1 MARVQNVLIGRA
13 SGSVGNATFS
23 TWKGINVLKAKP
35 ESVAQP
41 NTPAQ
46 QGQKNRMTLIVSV
59 YRLIAAIILFGYKEQ
74 AIKKSEYNAFVSDN
88 IMDAI
93 SLDSSQVA
101 SLDFPLLKVSKGTIG
116 DTAITGNSTTVQQ
129 RIVTIDWDDTL
140 TPVGGAQTDIA
151 YLAVYDVTNGVWYLS
166 DGTDLRSDGTVS
178 TGVMGN
184 VALNQDYEAY
194 LFFYAAAGGSS
205 SDSVHIQ
212 STAL

>member
-23 TWKGINVLKAKP
+23 TWKGINVLKAKA

-59 YRLIAAIILFGYKEQ
+59 YRLIAAVILFGYKEQ

-93 SLDSSQVA
+93 DLDGSQVA
-101 SLDFPLLKVSKGTIG
+101 TMDYPNLSVSKGTIG
-116 DTAITGNSTTVQQ
+116 DTAITSIASEVGSDL
-129 RIVTIDWDDTL
+129 IVMNFDSSLI
-140 TPVGGAQTDIA
+140 PVGGNANDTVFGVIYNETTGDWAYTTNNDIRGNGEA
-151 YLAVYDVTNGVWYLS
+151 AVVFANGI
-166 DGTDLRSDGTVS
+166 TVS
-178 TGVMGN
+178 
-184 VALNQDYEAY
+184 DSCHCY
-194 LFFYAAAGGSS
+194 LFFYGADGGAS
-205 SDSVHIQ
+205 SDSVYQ
-212 STAL
+212 AFTVS